1 MPFAVSQIRWKL
13 RWLLSYQINRLS
25 HVKRGVTLG
34 GVLTTNGKK
43 HNGKKVIIYFV
54 RYPCSVT
61 VFLFYYFSPFT
72 VPIDDNY
79 CDSVRQVPPY
89 SECSRL
95 PDVIDMSIFDFISGN
110 MDRHHY
116 ETFSIFGND
125 TFPIHLDQ
133 GRAFG
138 RAKHDEMSIL
148 APVYQCCLV
157 RRTTLATLLRY
168 CTI

>member
-89 SECSRL
+89 SEGRRL
-95 PDVIDMSIFDFISGN
+95 PDVIDMSIFDFINVQIIQKIDKIDKKNRSIYSKKN
-110 MDRHHY
+110 KIY
-116 ETFSIFGND
+116 QINYLINLFLIYFWYISIKSTYVQSISTF
-125 TFPIHLDQ
+125 
-133 GRAFG
+133 
-138 RAKHDEMSIL
+138 
-148 APVYQCCLV
+148 
-157 RRTTLATLLRY
+157 
-168 CTI
+168 